1 MWVLRKQTK
10 CVCLCEGVVEVGVG
24 GGWVRGSR
32 ASRGV
37 CVGGGG
43 GIHIDRKTAETI
55 EKKKEKMN
63 MKLSVRSKRLV

>member
-1 MWVLRKQTK
+1 M
-10 CVCLCEGVVEVGVG
+10 EVGVG

-37 CVGGGG
+37 CVWGGGGGGGG

-55 EKKKEKMN
+55 EKTNEH
-63 MKLSVRSKRLV
+63 

>member
-1 MWVLRKQTK
+1 M
-10 CVCLCEGVVEVGVG
+10 EVGVG

-37 CVGGGG
+37 CWGVVG

-55 EKKKEKMN
+55 EKTNEH
-63 MKLSVRSKRLV
+63 